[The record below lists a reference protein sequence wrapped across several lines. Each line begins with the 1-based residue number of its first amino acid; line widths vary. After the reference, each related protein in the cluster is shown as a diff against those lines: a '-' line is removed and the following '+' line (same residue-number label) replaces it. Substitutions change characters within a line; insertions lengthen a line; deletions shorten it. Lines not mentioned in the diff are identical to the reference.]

1 MILDSSG
8 IKELYLSVLKAAKAR
23 YSMQIHNF
31 CIMGNHVHIIIKP
44 GHNENLSAI
53 MQWINSF
60 FAIRYNRVLGCC
72 GHVWGERFFSVI
84 LHTLVAYLRTF
95 EYVDENPVAANLSAD
110 ASTWLFGGL
119 RHAKDGRYDVV
130 GPPDALR
137 RLLYPDRQPFLL
149 EGRIATCPC

>member
-1 MILDSSG
+1 MRKRRLLVPDSVYHVTMRANRREMILDSSG

-72 GHVWGERFFSVI
+72 GHVWGERFFGS
-84 LHTLVAYLRTF
+84 
-95 EYVDENPVAANLSAD
+95 S
-110 ASTWLFGGL
+110 
-119 RHAKDGRYDVV
+119 
-130 GPPDALR
+130 
-137 RLLYPDRQPFLL
+137 LLYV
-149 EGRIATCPC
+149 GRRPILPATI